1 MQFKKYYVITEE
13 LPVNKDG
20 EPIHPKKAKEFTE
33 KWLPLV
39 ADSWFKRRDN
49 PPSSQVLFSHNG
61 LVILE

>member
-1 MQFKKYYVITEE
+1 M
-13 LPVNKDG
+13 NKDG